1 MAKHLDLGKKGED
14 LAVHYL
20 EERGFKILE
29 RNWRF
34 RHKEVDIIAREGSFL
49 VIVEV
54 KTRSTSAFG
63 FPDESI
69 NDAKV
74 DLLADAAEQYLEE
87 KDIDLELRFDI
98 ISITMKGDI
107 PSIYHVR
114 EAFHP

>member
-98 ISITMKGDI
+98 ISITMKGDT